1 MEQWIYK
8 SHTIYSS
15 PIQNCIMSY
24 LSHNKTTMSKEG
36 CPNRDQDL
44 WINIKISQRR
54 NKYLVFLS

>member
-1 MEQWIYK
+1 
-8 SHTIYSS
+8 
-15 PIQNCIMSY
+15 MSY